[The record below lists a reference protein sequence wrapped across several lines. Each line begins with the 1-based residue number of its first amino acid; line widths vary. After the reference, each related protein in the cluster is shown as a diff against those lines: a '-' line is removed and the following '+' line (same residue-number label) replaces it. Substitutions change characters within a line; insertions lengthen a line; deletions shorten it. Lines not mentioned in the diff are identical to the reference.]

1 MGRYWLVKVP
11 DAAMASAWM
20 PLLETLRGDERLHG
34 LEVVEIIPERRDSNW
49 MERAIAAKLTE
60 ESPK

>member
-20 PLLETLRGDERLHG
+20 PLPAT
-34 LEVVEIIPERRDSNW
+34 P
-49 MERAIAAKLTE
+49 
-60 ESPK
+60 SPGGAP